1 MTWDLYD
8 AVVKPRILIAVSK
21 FGHCL
26 NDLLYR
32 WEDED
37 FCEKVEWSGLS
48 FHYFPVTSDKK
59 FEQENKIINVIN
71 EHSVDLLA
79 LIAPKTVIFKSL

>member
-48 FHYFPVTSDKK
+48 FHYFPVTSDKNS
-59 FEQENKIINVIN
+59 NKKIRF
-71 EHSVDLLA
+71 LML
-79 LIAPKTVIFKSL
+79 